1 MQKHMFASAL
11 IVASVAAMV
20 SCARSEPQPQ
30 QQMFAS
36 PEEAVKGL
44 AQVVQ
49 AADLQQLTEIFGPDS
64 KELVDTSDPVTARR
78 NRETFTVAF
87 AEGWKLVDAERGGKT
102 LVIGNEDWPFPV
114 PIVQDGNRWRFDT
127 AAGKA
132 EVLARR
138 IGRNELAVIRICG
151 TYVAAQHRYAEHGH
165 DGKPARLYAQSFRSD
180 PGKENGLFWPEV
192 KGPAAQPAR
201 RPRRAGGQRRA
212 ADRRRQGAAAVP
224 GLLLQDPHGAG
235 SGGTRRRE
243 VVHQQRR
250 DVGRFRP
257 GRLARAVRFHRRHDL
272 HRQPGRH
279 RPRKGPGER
288 RRRHREPDDR
298 IQSRRLLEARGI
310 GTPRR
315 HEKRQP
321 RKRENTKK
329 KLIPFLFS

>member
-78 NRETFTVAF
+78 NRETFAVAF

-192 KGPAAQPAR
+192 KGQPLSPLGDLVAQAANEGRPIAEGKEQQPFQGYYFKILTA
-201 RPRRAGGQRRA
+201 
-212 ADRRRQGAAAVP
+212 QGAAAP
-224 GLLLQDPHGAG
+224 GGAKSYISNG
-235 SGGTRRRE
+235 EMSGGFGLVAWPAQYDFTG
-243 VVHQQRR
+243 VMTFIVNQDGIVHEK
-250 DVGRFRP
+250 
-257 GRLARAVRFHRRHDL
+257 DL
-272 HRQPGRH
+272 GKDGAATASQMT
-279 RPRKGPGER
+279 EYN
-288 RRRHREPDDR
+288 PDD
-298 IQSRRLLEARGI
+298 SW
-310 GTPRR
+310 
-315 HEKRQP
+315 KRV
-321 RKRENTKK
+321 E
-329 KLIPFLFS
+329 